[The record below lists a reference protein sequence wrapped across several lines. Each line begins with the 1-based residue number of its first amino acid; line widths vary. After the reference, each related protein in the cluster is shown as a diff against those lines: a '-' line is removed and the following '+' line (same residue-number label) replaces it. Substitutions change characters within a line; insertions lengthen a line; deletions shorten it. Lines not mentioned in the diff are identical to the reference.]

1 MSRPDVIDLSK
12 GWPAASL
19 LPTNTLLRASHAV
32 LTDPSLFVPALS
44 YGDDAGYE
52 PLRVAIAQWLQSFY
66 SAHWTTMNRICISG
80 GASTALA
87 CVLQVYTD
95 PIYTQTVFMIAPAYF
110 LACTIF
116 EDNGFT
122 GKFRDVPEDAE
133 GIDIEYLEQCLV
145 VQEITNKTGAR
156 QVCYNI
162 IFSRTGS

>member
-1 MSRPDVIDLSK
+1 MSSIYRKVGQP
-12 GWPAASL
+12 PASSQQTRSFAL
-19 LPTNTLLRASHAV
+19 LTPYLQTQACSFPL
-32 LTDPSLFVPALS
+32 

-116 EDNGFT
+116 EDNGFA
-122 GKFRDVPEDAE
+122 GRFRDVPEDAE

-156 QVCYNI
+156 QVCYI
-162 IFSRTGS
+162 ITSSRTRS

>member
-1 MSRPDVIDLSK
+1 
-12 GWPAASL
+12 
-19 LPTNTLLRASHAV
+19 
-32 LTDPSLFVPALS
+32 
-44 YGDDAGYE
+44 
-52 PLRVAIAQWLQSFY
+52 VAIAQWLQSFY

-116 EDNGFT
+116 EDNGFS
-122 GKFRDVPEDAE
+122 GKFKDVPEDAE
-133 GIDIEYLEQCLV
+133 GIDMEYLEQCLV

-156 QVCYNI
+156 QVCYSI
-162 IFSRTGS
+162 TFSRTG